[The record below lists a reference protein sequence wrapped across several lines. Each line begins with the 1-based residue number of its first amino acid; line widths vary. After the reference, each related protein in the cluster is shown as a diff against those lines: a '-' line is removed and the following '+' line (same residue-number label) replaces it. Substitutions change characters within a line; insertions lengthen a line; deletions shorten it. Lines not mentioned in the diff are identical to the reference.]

1 MWKQS
6 PLSWPRSSQAIQTSA
21 EQITDQVGTKMNEA
35 VSRLTNL
42 ESDANYGR
50 HSLSEE
56 ASTLLGLR
64 DELESLLRTG
74 TVLTATPYQFQVG
87 TKLDSGCYQNPQAAV
102 KVLSSKLRDHADKYR
117 PLPKTEGGNLHCV
130 ALMVTASQLAQFA
143 NQLADLASV
152 FPLPDWCQVARQTQ
166 ALVTN
171 ETDKLLQPAAIAQPR
186 FKPMAKLNANPLQGA
201 LHWQGAQIATLESL
215 ADDAGNVIG
224 KLHTLATKRAN
235 KLSEVKAQLNA
246 LKNLKGSVYAFSVT
260 GSAKSIATQISQA
273 GAPNNHQFTV
283 VSLLLSHEPMTFFE
297 ELLC

>member
-6 PLSWPRSSQAIQTSA
+6 PLSWPSSSQAIQTSA
-21 EQITDQVGTKMNEA
+21 EQVTDQIGTTMNDA

-42 ESDANYGR
+42 ESDASYGR

-56 ASTLLGLR
+56 ASALLGLR
-64 DELESLLRTG
+64 GDLESLLRTG

-87 TKLDSGCYQNPQAAV
+87 TKLDSGCYLNPQAAV
-102 KVLSSKLRDHADKYR
+102 KVLSGKLRDHADKYR
-117 PLPKTEGGNLHCV
+117 PNGNIHCI

-143 NQLADLASV
+143 NQLADLVSV
-152 FPLPDWCQVARQTQ
+152 FPLPDWCQVARQTK

-171 ETDKLLQPAAIAQPR
+171 ETDKLHQSAAIVQPR
-186 FKPMAKLNANPLQGA
+186 FKPMAKLNANPLHDV

-215 ADDAGNVIG
+215 ADDANHVIG
-224 KLHTLATKRAN
+224 KLQALAAKRATR
-235 KLSEVKAQLNA
+235 LGDVKAQINA
-246 LKNLKGSVYAFSVT
+246 LKNLNGSVYAFSVT
-260 GSAKSIATQISQA
+260 GNAESIATQISQA

-283 VSLLLSHEPMTFFE
+283 ASLLLSHDPMTFFE

>member
-6 PLSWPRSSQAIQTSA
+6 PLSWPSSSQAIQTSA
-21 EQITDQVGTKMNEA
+21 EQVTDQIGTTMNDA

-42 ESDANYGR
+42 ESDASYGR

-56 ASTLLGLR
+56 ASTLLGLS
-64 DELESLLRTG
+64 DELESLLRIG

-87 TKLDSGCYQNPQAAV
+87 TKLDSGCYLNPQAAV

-117 PLPKTEGGNLHCV
+117 PSPKINGGNLHCV

-143 NQLADLASV
+143 NQLADLVSV
-152 FPLPDWCQVARQTQ
+152 FPLPDWFQVARQTQ

-171 ETDKLLQPAAIAQPR
+171 ETDKLHQPAAIAQPR
-186 FKPMAKLNANPLQGA
+186 FKPMAKLNANPLQDT

-215 ADDAGNVIG
+215 ADDASNVIG
-224 KLHTLATKRAN
+224 KLQILATKRAN
-235 KLSEVKAQLNA
+235 KLSDVKAQINA
-246 LKNLKGSVYAFSVT
+246 LKNLKGSVYALSVT
-260 GSAKSIATQISQA
+260 GSAESIATQISQA

-283 VSLLLSHEPMTFFE
+283 ASLLLSHEPMTFFE

>member
-1 MWKQS
+1 MWQES
-6 PLSWPRSSQAIQTSA
+6 PLSWPSSSQAIQTSA
-21 EQITDQVGTKMNEA
+21 EQVTDQIGTTMNDA

-42 ESDANYGR
+42 ESDASYGR

-56 ASTLLGLR
+56 ANALIGLR
-64 DELESLLRTG
+64 GDLESLLRTG

-87 TKLDSGCYQNPQAAV
+87 TKLDSGCYLNPQAAV
-102 KVLSSKLRDHADKYR
+102 KALAGKLRDHADKYR
-117 PLPKTEGGNLHCV
+117 PNDNLHSI

-143 NQLADLASV
+143 NQLTDLVSV

-171 ETDKLLQPAAIAQPR
+171 ETDKLHQPAAIVQPR
-186 FKPMAKLNANPLQGA
+186 FKPMAKLNANPLHDA

-215 ADDAGNVIG
+215 ADDANHVIG
-224 KLHTLATKRAN
+224 KLQALAAKRSTR
-235 KLSEVKAQLNA
+235 LGDVKAQINA
-246 LKNLKGSVYAFSVT
+246 LKSLKGSIYAFSVS
-260 GSAKSIATQISQA
+260 GSTESIATQISQA

-283 VSLLLSHEPMTFFE
+283 ASLLLSHEPMTFFE